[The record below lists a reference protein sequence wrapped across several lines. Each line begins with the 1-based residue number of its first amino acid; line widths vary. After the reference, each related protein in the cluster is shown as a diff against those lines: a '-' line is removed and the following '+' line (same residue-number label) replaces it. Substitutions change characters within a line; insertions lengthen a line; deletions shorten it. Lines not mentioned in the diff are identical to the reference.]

1 MPRLTKRVIDALA
14 PREKAYIYGDDTPKN
29 FGVRV
34 YPSGHKAYVITYR
47 PVPATRATP
56 KKIYTLGACNVL
68 VLDQARDLA
77 RQWLAAIRQG
87 ADPAAQQE
95 ALRRAPTMAD
105 LAQRYLSEHA
115 EVKKKPSSLHMDR
128 VNLRLHVLPA
138 LGQRLVHEISRADI
152 ATLHHAMRATPGA
165 ANRVLALLS
174 KMFGLAEQWGLRP
187 QQSNPVYGIERY
199 RERKLERFLTMEEL
213 ARLGAVLHEA
223 ERTQTEMPSV
233 IAAIRLLI
241 LTGARLG
248 EILGLRWEQID
259 WQRGLA
265 QLSDSKTGEKSL
277 YLSPA
282 AIEVLRGLARQQD
295 NPYVLPGR
303 HHGKPLMNPH
313 KPWARLCHQAEIEG
327 VRLHDLRHTYAS
339 MGVALGLSLPI
350 LGKLLG
356 HQQAATT
363 QRYAHLGPDPVHE
376 AAHRVG
382 ARLREALGG

>member
-1 MPRLTKRVIDALA
+1 MPHLTKRVIDALA

-47 PVPATRATP
+47 PVPATRITP

-68 VLDQARDLA
+68 ALDQARDLA
-77 RQWLAAIRQG
+77 RQWLVAIRQG
-87 ADPAAQQE
+87 VDPVAQKD
-95 ALRRAPTMAD
+95 ALRQAPTVAE
-105 LAQRYLSEHA
+105 LAERYLAEHA
-115 EVKKKPSSLHMDR
+115 EVKKKPRSLHMDR

-138 LGQRLVHEISRADI
+138 LGQRLVHDIARADI

-187 QQSNPVYGIERY
+187 QQSNPIRGIERY
-199 RERKLERFLTMEEL
+199 RERQLERFLTAEEL

-223 ERTQTEMPSV
+223 ERTQTERPSV

-248 EILGLRWEQID
+248 EILGLRWEHID

-265 QLSDSKTGEKSL
+265 HLSDSKTGEKSL

-282 AIEVLRGLARQQD
+282 AIEVLRSLVRQQG

-303 HHGKPLMNPH
+303 HHGKPLINPR
-313 KPWARLCHQAEIEG
+313 KPWTRLCRQAELEG

-363 QRYAHLGPDPVHE
+363 QRYAHLAPNPVHE

>member
-1 MPRLTKRVIDALA
+1 MPKLTRRLVESLPVRAT
-14 PREKAYIYGDDTPKN
+14 AYIAWDGDLRN

-34 YPSGHKAYVITYR
+34 YPSGQKSYLISYR
-47 PVPATRATP
+47 TIPGRRGV
-56 KKIYTLGACNVL
+56 KKSYALGSTTVL
-68 VLDQARDLA
+68 PLDQARDLA

-87 ADPAAQQE
+87 ADPTAQKN
-95 ALRRAPTMAD
+95 ALRQAPTVAE
-105 LAQRYLSEHA
+105 LAERYLAEHA
-115 EVKKKPSSLHMDR
+115 EPKKKYGSLRMDR
-128 VNLRLHVLPA
+128 TNIRLHVLPV
-138 LGQRLVHEISRADI
+138 LGKHLVQNITSADI
-152 ATLHHAMRATPGA
+152 ATLHHNMRQTPGA

-187 QQSNPVYGIERY
+187 QQSNPVHGIERY
-199 RERKLERFLTMEEL
+199 RERKLERFLTFDEL

-248 EILGLRWEQID
+248 EILGLRWGDLD

-265 QLSDSKTGEKSL
+265 QLSDSKTGEKTL

-282 AIEVLRGLARQQD
+282 ALEVLQGLTRQQD
-295 NPYVLPGR
+295 NCYVLPGR
-303 HHGKPLMNPH
+303 HHGKPLINPH
-313 KPWARLCHQAEIEG
+313 KPWTRLCRQAGLEG

-339 MGVALGLSLPI
+339 MGAALGLSLPI

-356 HQQAATT
+356 HQHAATT
-363 QRYAHLGPDPVHE
+363 QRYAHFAPDPVQE
-376 AAHRVG
+376 AASRVS
-382 ARLREALGG
+382 ARLQEALGR